1 MGWLMEQRIG
11 FIGGGNM
18 AGALLRGLIHS
29 GLSRAE
35 LLQVSDPSEERRR
48 QLADELGVTV
58 SDDNRAVA
66 AASDVVVL
74 AVKPQVLPRVLTEL
88 TGAEVGVEAPTKLW
102 ISVIAGATTARIEA
116 GLGGTPR
123 VVRSMPN
130 TPAIV
135 GAGATALARGAHA
148 TEDDL
153 KVVEA
158 LFASVGR
165 TSLLDEGL
173 LDAITGLSGSGP
185 AYVMLIIEALSD
197 GGVRAGLPRTV
208 ATTFAAQTV
217 YGAAKLLLDSQ
228 QHPAQL
234 KDAVTSPGGT
244 TIAGLEELERRGVR
258 GALIGAVQAATKRSR
273 ELGS

>member
-1 MGWLMEQRIG
+1 MEQRIG

-18 AGALLRGLIHS
+18 AAALLRGLIQS

-35 LLQVSDPSEERRR
+35 LLQVSDPSEDQRRR
-48 QLADELGVTV
+48 LADELGVEV
-58 SDDNRAVA
+58 SADNRAVA
-66 AASDVVVL
+66 DASDVVVL
-74 AVKPQVLPRVLTEL
+74 AVKPQVLPRVLAEL
-88 TGAEVGVEAPTKLW
+88 TDAAAGGQETAKLW

-116 GLGGTPR
+116 GLGGAPR

-130 TPAIV
+130 TPALV

-148 TEDDL
+148 TEEDL
-153 KVVEA
+153 KLAEA
-158 LFASVGR
+158 LFGSVGR

-197 GGVRAGLPRTV
+197 GGVRAGLPRAV
-208 ATTFAAQTV
+208 ATAFAAQTV

-244 TIAGLEELERRGVR
+244 TIAGLEELERHGVR
-258 GALIGAVQAATKRSR
+258 GALIGAVQAATKRSK